1 MFSSK
6 SDDFGLVL
14 ESTSVSSV
22 NYGHHVRFFSSIPD
36 STFNLRYFS
45 NNMSTGIFTVV
56 LYRYFKEGR
65 TALLISPETGRS
77 INMALEM

>member
-1 MFSSK
+1 MW
-6 SDDFGLVL
+6 D
-14 ESTSVSSV
+14 
-22 NYGHHVRFFSSIPD
+22 FSSIPD

-65 TALLISPETGRS
+65 TVLLISKETGRG
-77 INMALEM
+77 IKMALEI